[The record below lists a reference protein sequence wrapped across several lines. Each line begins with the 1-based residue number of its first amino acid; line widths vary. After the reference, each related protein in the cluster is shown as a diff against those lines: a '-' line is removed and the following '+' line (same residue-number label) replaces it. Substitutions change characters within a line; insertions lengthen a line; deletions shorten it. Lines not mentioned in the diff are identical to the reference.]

1 MPLFRGIELSQQ
13 IRPYV
18 VVYFGSDGP
27 DLDPKNNQN
36 RRLTKTAHVEKKKG
50 GFIVEPFEELWF
62 KNEKEERSDT
72 TLKFVV
78 WNRHIGDSNDSG
90 KDAEPLYYAKI
101 EADDFQKNWIANGL
115 YLGRV
120 PLKRYGTKQ
129 KLDESYV
136 QITFEVKYNKET
148 NLYSANLHR
157 ATSNVQKRQNRRRNK
172 TSMNSLDSP
181 RAYSVATASD
191 GNKEK
196 TIDEFDNC
204 QYFEGYNNK
213 VDMFKGCSILMKTE
227 TENGAVDTEGTI
239 VDFVPGDD
247 ENPDKWKVLWKPN
260 VNTHITMDDFNTHI
274 TRDDLLKDDKYKIY
288 KINRRNKDVLDT
300 YQFFRKAE
308 RDDIYNKRN
317 DNEKNN
323 ELNQD

>member
-18 VVYFGSDGP
+18 VVYFGSDGV
-27 DLDPKNNQN
+27 DPKNNQN
-36 RRLTKTAHVEKKKG
+36 RRKTKTAHVEKKEG
-50 GFIVEPFEELWF
+50 EFTVEPFEELWF

-72 TLKFVV
+72 TLQFVV

-90 KDAEPLYYAKI
+90 KDSEPLYYAEI
-101 EADDFQKNWIANGL
+101 VKNKFEQWISCGL

-120 PLKRYGTKQ
+120 PLVRYGSSMQ
-129 KLDESYV
+129 PLHDSYV
-136 QITFEVKYNKET
+136 QITFEVKYNKDT

-196 TIDEFDNC
+196 TIDELDNC
-204 QYFEGYNNK
+204 QYLEGYNNK

-227 TENGAVDTEGTI
+227 TENGAVDAEGTI
-239 VDFVPGDD
+239 VEYVPGDD
-247 ENPDKWKVLWKPN
+247 ENPDKWKVLWKTN
-260 VNTHITMDDFNTHI
+260 VNTHI